1 MKERQ
6 NVLVIGANGTTGRM
20 VIDQLAKKSAY
31 YAMGMVRKEEQKE
44 TIEQLGGL
52 PVMGNLEEDFSS
64 AYKDVDVVI
73 FAAGSGG
80 NTGPDKTKSVD
91 KDGAIKAIDYAK
103 AHGVKKFIMLSAL
116 GAGDPSQLDVDES
129 MEVYYD
135 AKHAA
140 DVHLEQSGLT
150 YTIVR
155 PGALT
160 DDEAK
165 GTIRAADVLEDRDGE
180 ITRADVAAV
189 LVQAIEMDGLNNKAI
204 EILNDETD
212 MVTALNRA

>member
-20 VIDQLAKKSAY
+20 VVDLLAKKSSY
-31 YAMGMVRKEEQKE
+31 YAMGMVRNEEQKA

-52 PVMGNLEEDFSS
+52 PVLGNLEEDFSS

-91 KDGAIKAIDYAK
+91 KEGAIKAIDYAK

-116 GAGDPSQLDVDES
+116 GAEDPSQLDLDES

-140 DVHLEQSGLT
+140 DVHLEKSGLT
-150 YTIVR
+150 YTIIR

-160 DDEAK
+160 DEDAK
-165 GTIRAADVLEDRDGE
+165 GTIRAEEILENRDGD

-189 LVQAIEMDGLNNKAI
+189 LVQAVNMDGLNNKAI

-212 MVTALNRA
+212 IITALNRA